1 MAALTCPCE
10 EKEEKAVGCQ
20 RQETFLNF
28 ACWFL
33 ADAPD
38 SVIGVIKTW
47 NVVWLSDGVVM
58 PDLFVERFWLFS
70 SLHNNCYKAK
80 SFAVR

>member
-10 EKEEKAVGCQ
+10 EEKAVGCQ
-20 RQETFLNF
+20 RQEAFLNF

-38 SVIGVIKTW
+38 SVFGVIKTW
-47 NVVWLSDGVVM
+47 NVAWLYDGVLT
-58 PDLFVERFWLFS
+58 PDLFVERIWLFC
-70 SLHNNCYKAK
+70 SLHNSCYKTR
-80 SFAVR
+80 SFAIR